1 MAIVQ
6 EEINGFIHTYSDEK
20 FKIKQVETG
29 IVYGDAMDVEQ
40 KEYVETEEKIEELMM
55 PNMMDVPQDIG

>member
-20 FKIKQVETG
+20 FRIKQVETG
-29 IVYGDAMDVEQ
+29 IIYADAMDVEQ

-55 PNMMDVPQDIG
+55 PNMMDVPQEVE

>member
-40 KEYVETEEKIEELMM
+40 KEYVETDEKIEELMM
-55 PNMMDVPQDIG
+55 PNMMDVPQEVE

>member
-6 EEINGFIHTYSDEK
+6 EEINGFIHTYSDSK

-29 IVYGDAMDVEQ
+29 IVYADAMDVEQ

-55 PNMMDVPQDIG
+55 PNMMDVPQEVE

>member
-55 PNMMDVPQDIG
+55 PNMMDVPLDIE

>member
-29 IVYGDAMDVEQ
+29 IVYADAMDVEK
-40 KEYVETEEKIEELMM
+40 KEYVETDEKIEELMM
-55 PNMMDVPQDIG
+55 PNMMDVPQEVE

>member
-6 EEINGFIHTYSDEK
+6 EEINGFIHTYSDSK

-40 KEYVETEEKIEELMM
+40 KEYVETDEKIEEIMM
-55 PNMMDVPQDIG
+55 PNMMDVPLDIE

>member
-20 FKIKQVETG
+20 FRIKQVETG
-29 IVYGDAMDVEQ
+29 IIYADAMDIEK
-40 KEYVETEEKIEELMM
+40 KEYVETDEKIEEIMM
-55 PNMMDVPQDIG
+55 PNMMDVMQDIG

>member
-20 FKIKQVETG
+20 FRIKQVETG
-29 IVYGDAMDVEQ
+29 LIYGDAMDIEK
-40 KEYVETEEKIEELMM
+40 KEYVETDEKIEEFMM
-55 PNMMDVPQDIG
+55 PNMMDVMQDIG

>member
-20 FKIKQVETG
+20 FRIKQVETG
-29 IVYGDAMDVEQ
+29 LIYGDAMDIEK
-40 KEYVETEEKIEELMM
+40 KEYVETDEKIEEFMM
-55 PNMMDVPQDIG
+55 PNMMDVPLEVE

>member
-6 EEINGFIHTYSDEK
+6 EEINGFIHTYSDSK

-55 PNMMDVPQDIG
+55 PNMMGVPQDIG

>member
-6 EEINGFIHTYSDEK
+6 EEINGFIHTYSDSK

-29 IVYGDAMDVEQ
+29 IVYADAMDVEQ

-55 PNMMDVPQDIG
+55 PNMMDVPLEVE

>member
-29 IVYGDAMDVEQ
+29 IVYGDAMDVEK
-40 KEYVETEEKIEELMM
+40 KEYVETDEKIEELMM
-55 PNMMDVPQDIG
+55 PNMMDIPLDIE

>member
-20 FKIKQVETG
+20 FRIKQVETG
-29 IVYGDAMDVEQ
+29 LIYGDAMDIEK
-40 KEYVETEEKIEELMM
+40 KEYVETDEKIEEFMM
-55 PNMMDVPQDIG
+55 PNMMDIPLDIE

>member
-1 MAIVQ
+1 MIVQ

-29 IVYGDAMDVEQ
+29 IVYADAMDVEK
-40 KEYVETEEKIEELMM
+40 KEYVETDEKIEELMM
-55 PNMMDVPQDIG
+55 PNMMDVPQEVE

>member
-20 FKIKQVETG
+20 FKIKQVETE

-55 PNMMDVPQDIG
+55 PNMMDVPQEVE

>member
-55 PNMMDVPQDIG
+55 PNMMDVPQEVE